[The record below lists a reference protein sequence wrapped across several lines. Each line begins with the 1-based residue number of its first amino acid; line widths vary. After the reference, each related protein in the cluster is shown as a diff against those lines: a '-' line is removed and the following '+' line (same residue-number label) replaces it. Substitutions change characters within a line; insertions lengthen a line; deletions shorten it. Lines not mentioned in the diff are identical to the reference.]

1 MRDRLDSFDFIVVGG
16 GLQGGL
22 VAAALH
28 ARRPGCRLALV
39 ERGAS
44 LGGNHTWSFH
54 ESDLAAASRDW
65 GSPLITQSWPD
76 QEVRFPNLSRRL
88 ATGYH
93 TISSERLDRRVR
105 ELFAAHPDWRLVL
118 AAEARILDDARVEV
132 GGLGTLSARLVID
145 ARGPGRCT
153 VGAGYQKFVGLEVR
167 LARPSPV
174 TRPIIMDA
182 TVAQHDGYRF
192 MYVLP
197 FSSDHVLLEDT
208 YFSDHPELDGARLRE
223 RVLAYARER
232 GYAIAEVMREEAGVL
247 PMPWESAE
255 PDPMP
260 RPGLVALGYRGGFYH
275 PATGYSF
282 PIAARMA
289 ELVASTPDAAL
300 PGALARAARAH
311 AGQRRF
317 AHLLNWLAFVSIKPE
332 ARWQVYE
339 RVYRRLDEATLGRFY
354 ALDLMARDQ
363 AAFLLGRPPGGLS
376 ARQLWRRLRA
386 APFVV
391 DGETPISLSDKDAP

>member
-1 MRDRLDSFDFIVVGG
+1 VRDRLDSFDVIVVGG

-28 ARRPGCRLALV
+28 ARRPGCRLALI

-54 ESDLAAASRDW
+54 DSDLPAQSRDW
-65 GSPLITQSWPD
+65 GGPLIAHSWSD
-76 QEVRFPNLSRRL
+76 QEVRFPNLSRVL

-93 TISSERLDRRVR
+93 TVSSERLDRRVR
-105 ELFAAHPDWRLVL
+105 ELFAAHPDWRLVM
-118 AAEARILDDARVEV
+118 AADARIRDDGRVEV
-132 GGLGTLSARLVID
+132 AGHGTLSARLVID
-145 ARGPGRCT
+145 ARGPGRCA

-167 LARPSPV
+167 LARPSPA

-232 GYAIAEVMREEAGVL
+232 GYAIAEVIREEAGVL
-247 PMPWESAE
+247 PE

-282 PIAARMA
+282 PIAARLA
-289 ELVASTPDAAL
+289 ELVASSPDHAL
-300 PGALARAARAH
+300 PGSLARAARAH

-317 AHLLNWLAFVSIKPE
+317 AHLLNWLAFVSIRPE

-354 ALDLMARDQ
+354 ALVLSARDQ

-386 APFVV
+386 DPIVV
-391 DGETPISLSDKDAP
+391 DGEIPISLPDKDAP